1 MKHLSGL
8 DATFLHL
15 ETPEMPMHVGS
26 LNVLDLPKGYKG
38 DFYEDAKKFM
48 ASRIHLADV
57 FTRKLALMP
66 FDMTNPVW
74 VEDDDIDLD
83 YHVRHITLPKPGT
96 NRQLQQYVAR
106 LHSSLIDR
114 SRPMWE
120 FYIIDGLKSGQVA
133 LYTKVHHAGIDGQA
147 GVEVGKAIFDL
158 EPAGR
163 VVKPPRSRPR
173 GNSYQLGMAE
183 LATAALRN
191 TAQQYVKLFKM
202 APAIARAISGL
213 ASPDEKAAEKDTAA
227 APKKFNLFAPR
238 TSLNVSITNQRTFA
252 GRTIS
257 LAETK
262 YIARHFGVSL
272 NDVVLAT
279 VSGALRHYLADNNE
293 LPAKPLVAGVPV
305 SLREAGDDTA
315 NNQASMILVSL
326 ASDITDPVQRLK
338 AINASSNSSKSTMN
352 RFKAVIL
359 DDFPTFAAPWLV
371 SGIASMVGRS
381 GIVNLLPPAANVAVS
396 NVAGAPFPMYF
407 AGALVTCY
415 YPVSIASHGTALNV
429 TVQSYNGRMDYGLIA
444 CRRAVPDITEIGD
457 YMLAEHRLLMELTQ
471 KHPAAAGAAPAP
483 VPPKTVA
490 EPSDDEA
497 EAGPVAAARKKP
509 AARKKAPVKVAA
521 KKAPVKAA
529 AKVAA
534 KAPVKAPAQKGAR
547 TAATTAAKK
556 AAPKAPA
563 RKAAPAK
570 RSSGSASRAA
580 AA

>member
-26 LNVLDLPKGYKG
+26 LNVLDLPKGYAG

-74 VEDDDIDLD
+74 VEDNDIDLD

-158 EPAGR
+158 EPTGR

-173 GNSYQLGMAE
+173 GSNYQLGMAE

-202 APAIARAISGL
+202 APAIARAISGI
-213 ASPDEKAAEKDTAA
+213 ARPDEKAAEKDAAA

-262 YIARHFGVSL
+262 YIAKHFGVSL

-338 AINASSNSSKSTMN
+338 AINASSTSSKSTMN

-381 GIVNLLPPAANVAVS
+381 GIVNLLPPAANVAIS

-457 YMLAEHRLLMELTQ
+457 YMLAEHKLLMELTQ
-471 KHPAAAGAAPAP
+471 KHPAVAGAAPAP

-490 EPSDDEA
+490 EPSDEA
-497 EAGPVAAARKKP
+497 EAETETEAKPAAAARKKP

-521 KKAPVKAA
+521 KKAAAKAPVKAA

-534 KAPVKAPAQKGAR
+534 KAPAK
-547 TAATTAAKK
+547 TAARK

-570 RSSGSASRAA
+570 RSSSASPRAA

>member
-38 DFYEDAKKFM
+38 DFYEDAKNFM

-106 LHSSLIDR
+106 LHSTLIDR

-120 FYIIDGLKSGQVA
+120 FFIIDGLKSGQVA

-158 EPAGR
+158 EATGR

-173 GNSYQLGMAE
+173 GSGYQLGMAE
-183 LATAALRN
+183 LASAALRN

-202 APAIARAISGL
+202 APAIARAIGGL
-213 ASPDEKAAEKDTAA
+213 AKPDEKAAEKDAAA

-262 YIARHFGVSL
+262 YIAKHFGVSL

-293 LPAKPLVAGVPV
+293 LPAKSLVAGVPV

-338 AINASSNSSKSTMN
+338 AINTSSNSSKSTMN

-444 CRRAVPDITEIGD
+444 CRRAVPGITEIGD
-457 YMLAEHRLLMELTQ
+457 YMLAEHKLLMELTQ

-483 VPPKTVA
+483 VPPKTIH
-490 EPSDDEA
+490 EHSDEA
-497 EAGPVAAARKKP
+497 ETGAAPAPMPVAAKKKP

-521 KKAPVKAA
+521 KKAPATAA
-529 AKVAA
+529 RKTAAA
-534 KAPVKAPAQKGAR
+534 KAPATK
-547 TAATTAAKK
+547 AATKPAAKPVAKK

-570 RSSGSASRAA
+570 RSSAPRAA

>member
-38 DFYEDAKKFM
+38 DFYEDAKQFM

-74 VEDDDIDLD
+74 VADDDIDLD
-83 YHVRHITLPKPGT
+83 YHVRHITLPRPGT

-106 LHSSLIDR
+106 LHSTLLDR

-120 FYIIDGLKSGQVA
+120 FFIIDGLKSGQVA

-147 GVEVGKAIFDL
+147 GVALGKAIFDL

-163 VVKPPRSRPR
+163 VVKPPRARPR
-173 GNSYQLGMAE
+173 SSGYQLGMAE

-202 APAIARAISGL
+202 APAIARALGGL
-213 ASPDEKAAEKDTAA
+213 AKPDEKAAEKDAA
-227 APKKFNLFAPR
+227 TAPKKFNLFAPR

-262 YIARHFGVSL
+262 HIAKHFGVSL
-272 NDVVLAT
+272 NDVVMAT
-279 VSGALRHYLADNNE
+279 VAGALRHYLADNNE

-305 SLREAGDDTA
+305 SLREAGDETA

-326 ASDITDPVQRLK
+326 ATDITDPVQRLK

-381 GIVNLLPPAANVAVS
+381 GLVNLLPPAANVAIS

-407 AGALVTCY
+407 AGALVTSY

-457 YMLAEHRLLMELTQ
+457 YMLAEHQLLLGLTQ
-471 KHPAAAGAAPAP
+471 THPAAAGAAPAKTAAAP
-483 VPPKTVA
+483 EPAPAVKAVPK
-490 EPSDDEA
+490 
-497 EAGPVAAARKKP
+497 PVAK
-509 AARKKAPVKVAA
+509 
-521 KKAPVKAA
+521 KAA
-529 AKVAA
+529 AKKPPAAKAPAA
-534 KAPVKAPAQKGAR
+534 KAPVAKTAARKAPAKA
-547 TAATTAAKK
+547 
-556 AAPKAPA
+556 AAPKPAP
-563 RKAAPAK
+563 RKPAAPAK
-570 RSSGSASRAA
+570 RARVAA

>member
-26 LNVLDLPKGYKG
+26 LNVLDLPKGYAG

-74 VEDDDIDLD
+74 VEDNDIDLD

-158 EPAGR
+158 EPTGR

-173 GNSYQLGMAE
+173 GNNYQLGMAE

-202 APAIARAISGL
+202 APAIARAISGI
-213 ASPDEKAAEKDTAA
+213 ARPDEKAAEKDAAA

-262 YIARHFGVSL
+262 YIAKHFGVSL

-338 AINASSNSSKSTMN
+338 AINASSTSSKSTMN

-381 GIVNLLPPAANVAVS
+381 GIVNLLPPAANVAIS

-457 YMLAEHRLLMELTQ
+457 YMLAEHKLLMELTQ
-471 KHPAAAGAAPAP
+471 KHPAVAGAAPAP

-490 EPSDDEA
+490 EPSDEA
-497 EAGPVAAARKKP
+497 ETEAETEAKPAAAARKKP

-521 KKAPVKAA
+521 KKAPAKAPVKAA

-534 KAPVKAPAQKGAR
+534 KAPAK
-547 TAATTAAKK
+547 TAARK
-556 AAPKAPA
+556 AASKAPA

-570 RSSGSASRAA
+570 RSSSASPRAA

>member
-38 DFYEDAKKFM
+38 DFYEDAKNFM

-74 VEDDDIDLD
+74 VDDDDIDLD
-83 YHVRHITLPKPGT
+83 YHVRHITLPRPGT

-158 EPAGR
+158 EATGR

-173 GNSYQLGMAE
+173 SSGYQLGMAE

-202 APAIARAISGL
+202 APAIARAISGI

-262 YIARHFGVSL
+262 YIAKHFGVTL
-272 NDVVLAT
+272 NDVVMAT
-279 VSGALRHYLADNNE
+279 VAGALRHYLADNNE

-305 SLREAGDDTA
+305 SLREAGDQTA

-326 ASDITDPVQRLK
+326 ATDITDPVQRLK
-338 AINASSNSSKSTMN
+338 AINASSNSSKSTMK

-381 GIVNLLPPAANVAVS
+381 GLVNLLPPAANVAIS

-457 YMLAEHRLLMELTQ
+457 YMLAEHKLLMDLTQ

-483 VPPKTVA
+483 VPPKTVH
-490 EPSDDEA
+490 EPADDEA
-497 EAGPVAAARKKP
+497 PAEAVAVAAKKKP
-509 AARKKAPVKVAA
+509 AARKAAPEKAPSRAPA
-521 KKAPVKAA
+521 RAPAKAPVKAA
-529 AKVAA
+529 VK
-534 KAPVKAPAQKGAR
+534 KAPA
-547 TAATTAAKK
+547 K
-556 AAPKAPA
+556 AAARKAPA
-563 RKAAPAK
+563 KAAPAK
-570 RSSGSASRAA
+570 RARAPRAA

>member
-38 DFYEDAKKFM
+38 DFYEDAKQFM

-83 YHVRHITLPKPGT
+83 YHVRHISLPRPGT

-158 EPAGR
+158 EATGR

-173 GNSYQLGMAE
+173 GSGYQLGMAE
-183 LATAALRN
+183 LASAALRN

-202 APAIARAISGL
+202 APAIVRAISGL
-213 ASPDEKAAEKDTAA
+213 ARPDEKAAEKLTTT

-262 YIARHFGVSL
+262 YIAKHFGVSL
-272 NDVVLAT
+272 NDVVMAT
-279 VSGALRHYLADNNE
+279 VAGALRHYLADNNE

-326 ASDITDPVQRLK
+326 ATDITDPLQRLK
-338 AINASSNSSKSTMN
+338 AINASSTASKSTMN

-381 GIVNLLPPAANVAVS
+381 GLVNMLPPAANVAIS

-457 YMLAEHRLLMELTQ
+457 YLLAEHKLLMELTQ
-471 KHPAAAGAAPAP
+471 KHPSVAGAPAP
-483 VPPKTVA
+483 KPVAVVEAPADA
-490 EPSDDEA
+490 EP
-497 EAGPVAAARKKP
+497 AA
-509 AARKKAPVKVAA
+509 KVAA
-521 KKAPVKAA
+521 KKAPARKAA
-529 AKVAA
+529 AKKTPAPVAK
-534 KAPVKAPAQKGAR
+534 KAP
-547 TAATTAAKK
+547 AKK
-556 AAPKAPA
+556 AAAKAAPKPAAKTPA
-563 RKAAPAK
+563 RKSPARKSAP
-570 RSSGSASRAA
+570 RAA
-580 AA
+580 AAAA

>member
-26 LNVLDLPKGYKG
+26 LNVLDLPKGYEG
-38 DFYEDAKKFM
+38 DFYEDAKQFM

-66 FDMTNPVW
+66 FDLTNPVW

-106 LHSSLIDR
+106 LHSTLIDR

-120 FYIIDGLKSGQVA
+120 FFIIDGLKSGQVA

-147 GVEVGKAIFDL
+147 GVALGKAIFDL

-163 VVKPPRSRPR
+163 VVKPPRARPR
-173 GNSYQLGMAE
+173 SSGYQLGMAE

-202 APAIARAISGL
+202 APAIARAIGGL
-213 ASPDEKAAEKDTAA
+213 AKPDEKAAEKNAA
-227 APKKFNLFAPR
+227 TAPKKFNLFAPR

-262 YIARHFGVSL
+262 QIAKHFGVSL
-272 NDVVLAT
+272 NDVVMAT
-279 VSGALRHYLADNNE
+279 VAGALRHYLADNNE

-305 SLREAGDDTA
+305 SLREAGDETA

-326 ASDITDPVQRLK
+326 ATDITDPVQRLK
-338 AINASSNSSKSTMN
+338 AINASSTSSKSTMN

-381 GIVNLLPPAANVAVS
+381 GLVNLLPPGANVAIS

-407 AGALVTCY
+407 AGALVTSY
-415 YPVSIASHGTALNV
+415 YPVSIAGHGMALNV

-444 CRRAVPDITEIGD
+444 CRRAVPDITKIGD
-457 YMLAEHRLLMELTQ
+457 YLLAEHQLLMSLTQ
-471 KHPAAAGAAPAP
+471 SHPAAAPKAAAPEPAP
-483 VPPKTVA
+483 VA
-490 EPSDDEA
+490 
-497 EAGPVAAARKKP
+497 
-509 AARKKAPVKVAA
+509 
-521 KKAPVKAA
+521 KAA
-529 AKVAA
+529 AKPASKPAVEPAVKKAASKKAPAAKAPAA
-534 KAPVKAPAQKGAR
+534 KAPVAKTAARKVPAKAAAGKAP
-547 TAATTAAKK
+547 
-556 AAPKAPA
+556 P
-563 RKAAPAK
+563 RKPAAPAK
-570 RSSGSASRAA
+570 RARAA
-580 AA
+580 AAA

>member
-26 LNVLDLPKGYKG
+26 LNVLDLPKGYAG

-74 VEDDDIDLD
+74 VEDNDIDLD

-158 EPAGR
+158 EPTGR

-173 GNSYQLGMAE
+173 GNNYQLGMAE

-202 APAIARAISGL
+202 APAIARAISGI
-213 ASPDEKAAEKDTAA
+213 ARPDEKAAEKDAAA

-262 YIARHFGVSL
+262 YIAKHFGVSL

-338 AINASSNSSKSTMN
+338 AINASSTSSKSTMN

-381 GIVNLLPPAANVAVS
+381 GIVNLLPPAANVAIS

-457 YMLAEHRLLMELTQ
+457 YMLAEHKLLMELTQ
-471 KHPAAAGAAPAP
+471 KHPAVAGAAPAP

-490 EPSDDEA
+490 EPSDEA
-497 EAGPVAAARKKP
+497 EAETETEAKPAAAARKNP

-521 KKAPVKAA
+521 KKAPAKAPVKAA

-534 KAPVKAPAQKGAR
+534 KAPAK
-547 TAATTAAKK
+547 TAARK
-556 AAPKAPA
+556 AASKAPA

-570 RSSGSASRAA
+570 RSSSASPRAA

>member
-26 LNVLDLPKGYKG
+26 LNVLDLPKGYAG

-74 VEDDDIDLD
+74 VEDNDIDLD

-158 EPAGR
+158 EPTGR

-173 GNSYQLGMAE
+173 GNNYQLGMAE

-202 APAIARAISGL
+202 APAIARAISGI
-213 ASPDEKAAEKDTAA
+213 ARPDEKAAEKDAAA

-262 YIARHFGVSL
+262 YIAKHFGVSL

-338 AINASSNSSKSTMN
+338 AINASSTSSKSTMN

-381 GIVNLLPPAANVAVS
+381 GIVNLLPPAANVAIS

-457 YMLAEHRLLMELTQ
+457 YMLAEHKLLMELTQ
-471 KHPAAAGAAPAP
+471 KHPAVAGAAPAP

-490 EPSDDEA
+490 EPSDEA
-497 EAGPVAAARKKP
+497 EAETEAKPAAAARKKP

-521 KKAPVKAA
+521 KKAAAKASVKAA
-529 AKVAA
+529 PKVAA
-534 KAPVKAPAQKGAR
+534 KAPAK
-547 TAATTAAKK
+547 TAARK
-556 AAPKAPA
+556 AASKAPA

-570 RSSGSASRAA
+570 RSSSASPRAA

>member
-38 DFYEDAKKFM
+38 DFYEDAKQFM

-66 FDMTNPVW
+66 FDMSNPVW
-74 VEDDDIDLD
+74 VDDDDIDLD

-106 LHSSLIDR
+106 LHSTLIDR

-120 FYIIDGLKSGQVA
+120 FFIIDGLQSGQVA

-158 EPAGR
+158 EATGR

-173 GNSYQLGMAE
+173 SSGYQLGMAE

-202 APAIARAISGL
+202 APAIARAIGGL
-213 ASPDEKAAEKDTAA
+213 AKPDEKAAEKDAAA

-262 YIARHFGVSL
+262 FIAKHFGVSL
-272 NDVVLAT
+272 NDVVMAT
-279 VSGALRHYLADNNE
+279 VAGALRHYLDDNNE

-305 SLREAGDDTA
+305 SLREAGDNTA

-326 ASDITDPVQRLK
+326 ATDITDPIQRLK

-381 GIVNLLPPAANVAVS
+381 GLVNLLPPAANVAIS

-457 YMLAEHRLLMELTQ
+457 YMLAEHKLLMDLTQ
-471 KHPAAAGAAPAP
+471 KHPAAAGAVAAPA
-483 VPPKTVA
+483 K
-490 EPSDDEA
+490 
-497 EAGPVAAARKKP
+497 AAAAAAPAVEPAPAAAKAAPAAKKA
-509 AARKKAPVKVAA
+509 AARKKAPVNASRKTA
-521 KKAPVKAA
+521 APVKAA
-529 AKVAA
+529 ARKAPAKTAAKTAA
-534 KAPVKAPAQKGAR
+534 KAAPIK
-547 TAATTAAKK
+547 TV
-556 AAPKAPA
+556 A
-563 RKAAPAK
+563 RKAAPKPVARKAAAPAK
-570 RSSGSASRAA
+570 RGGASRVAA
-580 AA
+580 A

>member
-8 DATFLHL
+8 DATFLHF

-26 LNVLDLPKGYKG
+26 LNVLELPKGYKG
-38 DFYEDAKKFM
+38 DFYEDAKAFM

-66 FDMTNPVW
+66 FDLSNPVW
-74 VEDDDIDLD
+74 VDDDDIDID

-120 FYIIDGLKSGQVA
+120 FYIIDGLQSGDVA

-158 EPAGR
+158 EPTGR
-163 VVKPPRSRPR
+163 VVKPPRDKPR
-173 GNSYQLGMAE
+173 RNGYQLGMAE

-191 TAQQYVKLFKM
+191 TAAQYVKLYKM
-202 APAIARAISGL
+202 LPALGKALSSL
-213 ASPDEKAAEKDTAA
+213 ASPSAESTPADAKALAKRFDLT
-227 APKKFNLFAPR
+227 APR
-238 TSLNVSITNQRTFA
+238 TPFNVSITNQRSFA
-252 GRTIS
+252 GRTIP

-262 YIARHFGVSL
+262 AIAKHFGVTL
-272 NDVVLAT
+272 NDVVMAT
-279 VSGALRHYLADNNE
+279 VSGALRSYLKDSNE
-293 LPAKPLVAGVPV
+293 LPDKSLVAGVPV

-326 ASDITDPVQRLK
+326 ASDIKDPLERLK
-338 AINASSNSSKSTMN
+338 AINKSSTQSKSTMN
-352 RFKAVIL
+352 KFKAVVL
-359 DDFPTFAAPWLV
+359 DDFPMFGAPWLM
-371 SGIASMVGRS
+371 SGVASMVGRS
-381 GIVNLLPPAANVAVS
+381 GLVNVLPPMANVAIS

-415 YPVSIASHGTALNV
+415 YPVSIASQGMALNV

-457 YMLAEHRLLMELTQ
+457 YMLAEHKKLMDLMQ
-471 KHPAAAGAAPAP
+471 KVPAVAGATKPVGAAASAPAP
-483 VPPKTVA
+483 VDAAPPAVPAKKA
-490 EPSDDEA
+490 AASRKAPA
-497 EAGPVAAARKKP
+497 AKKKAKAPAAAARKAAPP
-509 AARKKAPVKVAA
+509 AAA
-521 KKAPVKAA
+521 
-529 AKVAA
+529 
-534 KAPVKAPAQKGAR
+534 
-547 TAATTAAKK
+547 
-556 AAPKAPA
+556 KAPA
-563 RKAAPAK
+563 RKAAPARK
-570 RSSGSASRAA
+570 TAAKTTRARKASAAG
-580 AA
+580 

>member
-26 LNVLDLPKGYKG
+26 LNVLDLPKGYAG

-74 VEDDDIDLD
+74 VEDNDIDLD

-158 EPAGR
+158 EPTGR

-202 APAIARAISGL
+202 APAIARAISGI
-213 ASPDEKAAEKDTAA
+213 ARPDEKAAEKDAAA

-262 YIARHFGVSL
+262 YIAKHFGVSL

-338 AINASSNSSKSTMN
+338 AINASSTSSKSTMN

-381 GIVNLLPPAANVAVS
+381 GIVNLLPPAANVAIS

-457 YMLAEHRLLMELTQ
+457 YMLAEHKLLMELTQ
-471 KHPAAAGAAPAP
+471 KHPAVAGAAPAP
-483 VPPKTVA
+483 VPPRTVA
-490 EPSDDEA
+490 EPSDEA
-497 EAGPVAAARKKP
+497 ETEAETEAKPAAAARKKP

-521 KKAPVKAA
+521 KKAAAKAPVKAA

-534 KAPVKAPAQKGAR
+534 KAPAK
-547 TAATTAAKK
+547 TAARK
-556 AAPKAPA
+556 AASKAPA

-570 RSSGSASRAA
+570 RSSSASPRAA

>member
-1 MKHLSGL
+1 
-8 DATFLHL
+8 
-15 ETPEMPMHVGS
+15 
-26 LNVLDLPKGYKG
+26 
-38 DFYEDAKKFM
+38 
-48 ASRIHLADV
+48 
-57 FTRKLALMP
+57 
-66 FDMTNPVW
+66 
-74 VEDDDIDLD
+74 
-83 YHVRHITLPKPGT
+83 
-96 NRQLQQYVAR
+96 
-106 LHSSLIDR
+106 
-114 SRPMWE
+114 
-120 FYIIDGLKSGQVA
+120 VA

-158 EPAGR
+158 EATGR

-173 GNSYQLGMAE
+173 SSGYQLGMAE

-202 APAIARAISGL
+202 APAIARAISGI

-262 YIARHFGVSL
+262 YIAKHFGVTL
-272 NDVVLAT
+272 NDVVMAT
-279 VSGALRHYLADNNE
+279 VAGALRHYLADNNE

-305 SLREAGDDTA
+305 SLREAGDQTA

-326 ASDITDPVQRLK
+326 ATDITDPVQRLK
-338 AINASSNSSKSTMN
+338 AINASSNSSKSTMK

-381 GIVNLLPPAANVAVS
+381 GLVNLLPPAANVAIS

-457 YMLAEHRLLMELTQ
+457 YMLAEHKLLMDLTQ

-483 VPPKTVA
+483 VPPKTVH
-490 EPSDDEA
+490 EPADDEA
-497 EAGPVAAARKKP
+497 PAEAVAVAAKKKP
-509 AARKKAPVKVAA
+509 AARKAAPEKAPSRAPA
-521 KKAPVKAA
+521 RAPAKAPVKAA
-529 AKVAA
+529 AK
-534 KAPVKAPAQKGAR
+534 KAPA
-547 TAATTAAKK
+547 K
-556 AAPKAPA
+556 AAARKAPA
-563 RKAAPAK
+563 KAEPAK
-570 RSSGSASRAA
+570 RARAPRAA

>member
-26 LNVLDLPKGYKG
+26 LNVLDLPKGYTG

-74 VEDDDIDLD
+74 VEDNDIDLD

-158 EPAGR
+158 EATGR

-173 GNSYQLGMAE
+173 GNNYQLGMAE

-213 ASPDEKAAEKDTAA
+213 ARPDEKAAEKDAAA

-262 YIARHFGVSL
+262 YIAKHFGVSL

-326 ASDITDPVQRLK
+326 ASDITDPIQRLK
-338 AINASSNSSKSTMN
+338 AINASSTSSKSTMN

-381 GIVNLLPPAANVAVS
+381 GIVNLLPPAANVAIS

-457 YMLAEHRLLMELTQ
+457 YMLAEHKLLMELTQ

-497 EAGPVAAARKKP
+497 EAMPVAAAKKKP
-509 AARKKAPVKVAA
+509 AARKRAPVKVAA
-521 KKAPVKAA
+521 KKAPAKAA
-529 AKVAA
+529 AKAAAKPPA
-534 KAPVKAPAQKGAR
+534 KAP
-547 TAATTAAKK
+547 AKK
-556 AAPKAPA
+556 AAPKALA

-570 RSSGSASRAA
+570 RSSGSAPRAA

>member
-38 DFYEDAKKFM
+38 DFYEDAKQFM

-83 YHVRHITLPKPGT
+83 YHVRHISLPRPGT

-158 EPAGR
+158 EATGR

-173 GNSYQLGMAE
+173 NSGYQLGMAE
-183 LATAALRN
+183 LASAALRN

-202 APAIARAISGL
+202 APAIVRAISGL
-213 ASPDEKAAEKDTAA
+213 AKPDEKAAEKLTTT

-262 YIARHFGVSL
+262 YIAKHFGVSL
-272 NDVVLAT
+272 NDVVMAT
-279 VSGALRHYLADNNE
+279 VAGALRHYLADNNE

-326 ASDITDPVQRLK
+326 ATDITDPLQRLK
-338 AINASSNSSKSTMN
+338 AINASSTSSKSTMN

-381 GIVNLLPPAANVAVS
+381 GLVNMLPPAANVAIS

-457 YMLAEHRLLMELTQ
+457 YLLAEHKLLMELTQ
-471 KHPAAAGAAPAP
+471 KHPSVAGAPAP
-483 VPPKTVA
+483 
-490 EPSDDEA
+490 
-497 EAGPVAAARKKP
+497 KP
-509 AARKKAPVKVAA
+509 AAVVEAPADA
-521 KKAPVKAA
+521 EP
-529 AKVAA
+529 AA
-534 KAPVKAPAQKGAR
+534 KAP
-547 TAATTAAKK
+547 AK
-556 AAPKAPA
+556 KAPA
-563 RKAAPAK
+563 RKAAAKKTPVPAATKAPAK
-570 RSSGSASRAA
+570 RVAAKTATKAATKTPAKAAPKPAAKTPARKAPARKSAPRAA
-580 AA
+580 AAAA

>member
-38 DFYEDAKKFM
+38 DFYEDAKQFM

-66 FDMTNPVW
+66 FDMSNPVW
-74 VEDDDIDLD
+74 VDDEDIDLD

-120 FYIIDGLKSGQVA
+120 FYIIDGLKSGQAA

-158 EPAGR
+158 EATGR

-173 GNSYQLGMAE
+173 AHNYQLGMAE

-191 TAQQYVKLFKM
+191 TAQQYIKLFKM
-202 APAIARAISGL
+202 APAIARAIGGL
-213 ASPDEKAAEKDTAA
+213 AKPDEKAAEKAA
-227 APKKFNLFAPR
+227 ASAPKKFNLFAPR

-262 YIARHFGVSL
+262 HIAKHFGVSL
-272 NDVVLAT
+272 NDVVMAT
-279 VSGALRHYLADNNE
+279 VAGALRHYLADNNE

-326 ASDITDPVQRLK
+326 ASDITDPIQRLK
-338 AINASSNSSKSTMN
+338 AINASSTSSKSTMN

-381 GIVNLLPPAANVAVS
+381 GLVNLLPPAANVAIS

-407 AGALVTCY
+407 AGALVTSY

-457 YMLAEHRLLMELTQ
+457 YMLAEHKLLMDLTQ
-471 KHPAAAGAAPAP
+471 KHPAAAGATAAPARPAAEPAP
-483 VPPKTVA
+483 VA
-490 EPSDDEA
+490 EKAAP
-497 EAGPVAAARKKP
+497 AAAKKP
-509 AARKKAPVKVAA
+509 AARKKAPVSASRKAA
-521 KKAPVKAA
+521 APVKAA
-529 AKVAA
+529 AK
-534 KAPVKAPAQKGAR
+534 KAPAK
-547 TAATTAAKK
+547 TAGKTAIKTTAK
-556 AAPKAPA
+556 PVA

-570 RSSGSASRAA
+570 RAGASRAA

>member
-38 DFYEDAKKFM
+38 DFYEDAKQFM

-74 VEDDDIDLD
+74 VEDDDIDID

-106 LHSSLIDR
+106 LHSTLIDR

-120 FYIIDGLKSGQVA
+120 FFIIDGLKSGQVA

-147 GVEVGKAIFDL
+147 GVALGKAIFDL
-158 EPAGR
+158 EATGR
-163 VVKPPRSRPR
+163 VVKPPRARPR
-173 GNSYQLGMAE
+173 SSGYQLGMAE

-202 APAIARAISGL
+202 APAIARALGGL
-213 ASPDEKAAEKDTAA
+213 AKPDEKAAEKDAA
-227 APKKFNLFAPR
+227 TAPKKFNLFAPR

-262 YIARHFGVSL
+262 HIAKHFGVSL
-272 NDVVLAT
+272 NDVVMAT
-279 VSGALRHYLADNNE
+279 VAGALRHYLADNNE

-305 SLREAGDDTA
+305 SLREAGDETA

-326 ASDITDPVQRLK
+326 ATDITDPVQRLK
-338 AINASSNSSKSTMN
+338 AINASSNASKSTMN
-352 RFKAVIL
+352 RFKAMIL

-381 GIVNLLPPAANVAVS
+381 GLVNLLPPAANVAIS

-407 AGALVTCY
+407 AGALVTSY

-457 YMLAEHRLLMELTQ
+457 YMLAEHKLLMDLTQ
-471 KHPAAAGAAPAP
+471 THPAAAGAAPA
-483 VPPKTVA
+483 K
-490 EPSDDEA
+490 
-497 EAGPVAAARKKP
+497 AAAAPEPAPVVKAAAKP
-509 AARKKAPVKVAA
+509 AAKAAPKAVPKPAAKKVAA
-521 KKAPVKAA
+521 KKPAA
-529 AKVAA
+529 AKTTVA
-534 KAPVKAPAQKGAR
+534 
-547 TAATTAAKK
+547 
-556 AAPKAPA
+556 KAPA
-563 RKAAPAK
+563 RKAPIKTAPTKAAPRRPAAPAAK
-570 RSSGSASRAA
+570 RARVAA

>member
-26 LNVLDLPKGYKG
+26 LNVLDLPKGYAG

-74 VEDDDIDLD
+74 VEDNDIDLD

-158 EPAGR
+158 EPTGR

-173 GNSYQLGMAE
+173 GNNYQLGMAE

-202 APAIARAISGL
+202 APAIARAISGI
-213 ASPDEKAAEKDTAA
+213 ARPDEKAAEKDAAA

-262 YIARHFGVSL
+262 YIAKHFGVSL

-338 AINASSNSSKSTMN
+338 AINASSTSSKSTMN

-381 GIVNLLPPAANVAVS
+381 GIVNLLPPAANVAIS

-457 YMLAEHRLLMELTQ
+457 YMLAEHKLLMELTQ
-471 KHPAAAGAAPAP
+471 KHPAVAGAAPAP

-490 EPSDDEA
+490 EPSDEA
-497 EAGPVAAARKKP
+497 EAETEAKPAAAARKKP

-521 KKAPVKAA
+521 KKAAAKAPVKAA

-534 KAPVKAPAQKGAR
+534 KAPAK
-547 TAATTAAKK
+547 TAARK
-556 AAPKAPA
+556 AASKAPA

-570 RSSGSASRAA
+570 RSSSASPRAA

>member
-38 DFYEDAKKFM
+38 DFYEDAKQFM

-83 YHVRHITLPKPGT
+83 YHVRHISLPRPGT

-158 EPAGR
+158 EATGR

-173 GNSYQLGMAE
+173 GSGYQLGMAE
-183 LATAALRN
+183 LASAALRN

-202 APAIARAISGL
+202 APAIVRAISGL
-213 ASPDEKAAEKDTAA
+213 AKPDEKAAEKLTTT

-262 YIARHFGVSL
+262 YIAKHFGVSL
-272 NDVVLAT
+272 NDVVMAT
-279 VSGALRHYLADNNE
+279 VAGALRHYLADNNE

-326 ASDITDPVQRLK
+326 ATDITDPLQRLK
-338 AINASSNSSKSTMN
+338 AINASSTASKSTMN

-381 GIVNLLPPAANVAVS
+381 GLVNMLPPAANVAIS

-457 YMLAEHRLLMELTQ
+457 YLLAEHKLLMELTQ
-471 KHPAAAGAAPAP
+471 KHPSVAGAPAP
-483 VPPKTVA
+483 
-490 EPSDDEA
+490 
-497 EAGPVAAARKKP
+497 KP
-509 AARKKAPVKVAA
+509 AAVVEAPADAQPAAKVAA
-521 KKAPVKAA
+521 KKAPARKAA
-529 AKVAA
+529 AK
-534 KAPVKAPAQKGAR
+534 KTPAPVAKKAPAKK
-547 TAATTAAKK
+547 AAAK
-556 AAPKAPA
+556 AAPKAAAKTPA
-563 RKAAPAK
+563 RKAPARKSAP
-570 RSSGSASRAA
+570 RAA
-580 AA
+580 AAAA

>member
-38 DFYEDAKKFM
+38 DFYEDAKQFV

-83 YHVRHITLPKPGT
+83 YHVRHISLPRPGT

-158 EPAGR
+158 EATGR

-173 GNSYQLGMAE
+173 GSGYQLGMAE
-183 LATAALRN
+183 LASAALRN

-202 APAIARAISGL
+202 APAIVRAISGL
-213 ASPDEKAAEKDTAA
+213 ARPDEKAAEKLTTT

-262 YIARHFGVSL
+262 YIAKHFGVSL
-272 NDVVLAT
+272 NDVVMAT
-279 VSGALRHYLADNNE
+279 VAGALRHYLADNNE

-326 ASDITDPVQRLK
+326 ATDITDPLQRLK
-338 AINASSNSSKSTMN
+338 AINASSTASKSTMN

-381 GIVNLLPPAANVAVS
+381 GLVNMLPPAANVAIS

-457 YMLAEHRLLMELTQ
+457 YLLAEHKLLMELTQ
-471 KHPAAAGAAPAP
+471 KHPSVAGAPAP
-483 VPPKTVA
+483 
-490 EPSDDEA
+490 
-497 EAGPVAAARKKP
+497 KP
-509 AARKKAPVKVAA
+509 AAVVEAPADAEPAAKVAA
-521 KKAPVKAA
+521 KKAPARKAA
-529 AKVAA
+529 AK
-534 KAPVKAPAQKGAR
+534 KTPAPVAKKAPAKKAP
-547 TAATTAAKK
+547 AK
-556 AAPKAPA
+556 AAPKPAAKTPARKAPA
-563 RKAAPAK
+563 RKSAP
-570 RSSGSASRAA
+570 RAA
-580 AA
+580 AAAA